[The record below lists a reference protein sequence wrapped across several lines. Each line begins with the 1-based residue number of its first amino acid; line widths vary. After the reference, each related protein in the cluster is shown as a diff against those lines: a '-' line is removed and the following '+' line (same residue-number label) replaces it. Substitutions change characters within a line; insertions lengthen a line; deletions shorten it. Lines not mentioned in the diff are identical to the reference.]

1 MEKIMVL
8 CDTNIFIEI
17 YKGND
22 LMIDIFRNIGQN
34 NVAISDVTCAE
45 LLYGARNKKELSLI
59 RKDIDK
65 LLVLPISSPI
75 SRQAVKLVEQFSLSH
90 NLNLPDALIASTA
103 MFHELELYTL
113 NLKDFKFLKDIA
125 LYNSK

>member
-1 MEKIMVL
+1 MVL

-34 NVAISDVTCAE
+34 NVAISDVSCAE

>member
-1 MEKIMVL
+1 MIL

-17 YKGND
+17 YKGNN
-22 LMIDIFRNIGQN
+22 IVIEIFKNIGQN

-45 LLYGARNKKELSLI
+45 LLYGARNKNELSLI
-59 RKDIDK
+59 RKDINN

-75 SRQAVKLVEQFSLSH
+75 STQAVKLVEQFSLSH

-103 MFHELELYTL
+103 MFHDLELYTL
-113 NLKDFKFLKDIA
+113 NLKDFKFLKNIT
-125 LYNSK
+125 LYKV